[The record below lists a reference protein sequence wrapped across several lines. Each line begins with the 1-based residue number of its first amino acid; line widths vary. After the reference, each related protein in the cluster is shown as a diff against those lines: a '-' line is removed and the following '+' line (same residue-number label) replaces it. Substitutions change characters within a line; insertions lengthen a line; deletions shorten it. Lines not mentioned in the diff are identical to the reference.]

1 MNYKEIVE
9 FDTKLT
15 ADVVAW
21 RPETNLNNKTDGFV
35 LACGTYFLDKEKNSE
50 SPPLS
55 PSTSMNVSANL
66 INFSNR
72 TNKLKKRLLSIFLK
86 LIFSSY

>member
-35 LACGTYFLDKEKNSE
+35 LACGTYFLDKEKNQ
-50 SPPLS
+50 
-55 PSTSMNVSANL
+55 
-66 INFSNR
+66 R
-72 TNKLKKRLLSIFLK
+72 
-86 LIFSSY
+86 

>member
-35 LACGTYFLDKEKNSE
+35 LACGTYFLDKEKNSTRVYKIQF
-50 SPPLS
+50 
-55 PSTSMNVSANL
+55 STSS
-66 INFSNR
+66 
-72 TNKLKKRLLSIFLK
+72 RLS
-86 LIFSSY
+86 